1 MPDLPTDV
9 VAVLLRYV
17 APMVR
22 LASCAFVCKAWH
34 AACCSSIDSMSLSV
48 CKQQQAH
55 NAFSWL
61 TKHGKGVTSVHM
73 VVSEA
78 AEKLCLDCDLQVW
91 PWLKDLRLT
100 GKDSCSVMRA
110 LLATG
115 KTLDSCEMFA
125 FGPDFLW

>member
-1 MPDLPTDV
+1 M
-9 VAVLLRYV
+9 LLRYV
-17 APMVR
+17 PPMER

-48 CKQQQAH
+48 FRQQQAH

-61 TKHGKGVTSVHM
+61 TKHGKGVTGVRM

-91 PWLKDLRLT
+91 SWLKDLRLT
-100 GKDSCSVMRA
+100 GMGSPTVMRA
-110 LLATG
+110 LPAPG
-115 KTLDSCEMFA
+115 KTLDLCEVFA
-125 FGPDFLW
+125 FGPVVLWC